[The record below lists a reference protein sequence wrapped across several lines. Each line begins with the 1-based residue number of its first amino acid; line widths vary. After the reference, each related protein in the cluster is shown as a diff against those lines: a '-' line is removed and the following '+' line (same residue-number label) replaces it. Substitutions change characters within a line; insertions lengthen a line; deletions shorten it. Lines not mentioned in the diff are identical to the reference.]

1 MINDQMELLQQD
13 VQDGLSAH
21 DVSNKFLTFF
31 IENKLFGL
39 SIINVNG
46 ITQMQ
51 EITPMPELPHYV
63 KGIINM
69 RGTVMPL
76 IDVNLRFG
84 NMEQPYTDRTC
95 IITLEV
101 GGNRVGFIVDAVDA
115 VIDIPQE
122 TISPPPPLT
131 GSTAGYVTGIGK
143 CGEAG
148 TKIVLLL
155 DSYSMVGE
163 SGMDMV
169 GSINEMTTV

>member
-1 MINDQMELLQQD
+1 MINNQMDLLLQDAQDGAD
-13 VQDGLSAH
+13 VQ

-31 IENKLFGL
+31 IESKLYGI

-51 EITPMPELPHYV
+51 DITPMPELPHYV

-69 RGTVMPL
+69 RGTVIPL

-101 GGNRVGFIVDAVDA
+101 SGNRVGFIVDAVDA

-122 TISPPPPLT
+122 NISAPPPLT
-131 GSTAGYVTGIGK
+131 GSAAGYVTGIGK
-143 CGEAG
+143 CGESG
-148 TKIVLLL
+148 TKIVLLI
-155 DSYSMVGE
+155 DSYAMVGE
-163 SGMDMV
+163 SGMGMLSAV
-169 GSINEMTTV
+169 NEMTF